1 MRKLSHLAARI
12 AGVSLMTLAITATA
26 KAHCGSCSSCGSKAK
41 QAALKQ
47 SCSLKGSS
55 CSSWKKGASLASLN
69 VVKRALTDGRFSI
82 LTKALDD
89 VGLVAAL
96 EAEGPF
102 TIFAPT
108 DEAFRRLPEGTL
120 ESLSP
125 DELTAILKAHVVVGK
140 VSANDAVQ
148 AAQKFSVELDPLE
161 GAPLAVKVVDGEVTI
176 AGSKVISADLEA
188 SNGIIH
194 VIDRVILPQVSS

>member
-1 MRKLSHLAARI
+1 
-12 AGVSLMTLAITATA
+12 
-26 KAHCGSCSSCGSKAK
+26 
-41 QAALKQ
+41 
-47 SCSLKGSS
+47 
-55 CSSWKKGASLASLN
+55 
-69 VVKRALTDGRFSI
+69 

-125 DELTAILKAHVVVGK
+125 EELTAILKAHVVVGK
-140 VSANDAVQ
+140 VGANDAVQ
-148 AAQKFSVELDPLE
+148 AAQKFSVELEPLE

-188 SNGIIH
+188 SNGVIH